1 MQQTSKMIMKIHSP
15 MLIVMIAMMTKRR
28 RRRRNKV
35 AVEREVKKIQKKVSS
50 NKNANSSD
58 NVTV

>member
-1 MQQTSKMIMKIHSP
+1 MIMKIHSP